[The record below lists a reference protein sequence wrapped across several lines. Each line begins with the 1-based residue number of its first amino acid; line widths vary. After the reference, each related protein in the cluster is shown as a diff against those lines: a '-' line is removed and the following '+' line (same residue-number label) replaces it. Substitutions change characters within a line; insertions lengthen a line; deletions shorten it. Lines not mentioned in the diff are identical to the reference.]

1 MKRILI
7 VAVLLLILVLTNVT
21 QLSFAARERDIPII
35 YGVDSVP
42 ISDDTTEDVTWLNPI
57 LPN

>member
-7 VAVLLLILVLTNVT
+7 VAVLLLVLVLTNVT

-35 YGVDSVP
+35 YGINSAP
-42 ISDDTTEDVTWLNPI
+42 ISVEPVEDVTWLNPV
-57 LPN
+57 LPY